1 MGSLRGAAMRSDAE
15 REHLRQTFGGAAER
29 YDRVRPSYPDKIV
42 DEFMRLGN
50 LGAGSRVLEI
60 GCGTGQLT
68 RSLVDRGLDVTAVEL
83 SGELAAV
90 ARGNLPEAEII
101 AGDFETWPLPER
113 PFDAVVAATSF
124 HWIDPAVQF
133 TKTADALKPGGA
145 LGIMGSLHVD
155 GGTRQFFV
163 DVQEC
168 YERWDPEKTEPGL
181 RLPAPDAIKDDYD
194 VTRGGR
200 FELAG
205 TSRRVG
211 EFPYRTSEYLDLL
224 MTFSGHLDLPPQRQ
238 RSLLECIGNLID
250 ERYGGSVT
258 KASLFLLTV
267 GRRVS

>member
-1 MGSLRGAAMRSDAE
+1 MRTDAE
-15 REHLRQTFGGAAER
+15 REHLRQTFGAASER
-29 YDRVRPSYPDKIV
+29 YDRVRPSYPDEIV
-42 DEFMRLGN
+42 DEFIRLGG
-50 LGAGSRVLEI
+50 LSAGDRVLEI

-83 SGELAAV
+83 SDELATV
-90 ARGNLPEAEII
+90 ARRNLPMVDVVT
-101 AGDFETWPLPER
+101 GNFETWPLPSE

-133 TKTADALKPGGA
+133 SRTAAALKPGGA
-145 LGIMGSLHVD
+145 LGIMGSQHVD

-168 YERWDPEKTEPGL
+168 YERWDPEHTKPGL
-181 RLPAPDAIKDDYD
+181 RLTAPEDVADTYD
-194 VTRGGR
+194 VTRGGN

-205 TSRRVG
+205 KARHVG
-211 EFPYRTSEYLDLL
+211 EFPYTTSDYLDLL
-224 MTFSGHLDLPPQRQ
+224 MTFSGHLALPPERQ
-238 RSLLECIGNLID
+238 QPLLECIGNLID
-250 ERYGGSVT
+250 QGYGGTVT